1 MSIST
6 TVSLCCDEDID
17 QFDLEASQQPSED
30 EEAKKDIFIND
41 GDPEEDS
48 NFKTDLRP

>member
-17 QFDLEASQQPSED
+17 QFDLEASQEPSED

-41 GDPEEDS
+41 GDPEEDT
-48 NFKTDLRP
+48 NFKTDLST